1 MCDLCT
7 HVTTIV
13 SPGVVRSYDAGY
25 GSDLNADGF
34 VEMDALI
41 MDGSNLKAGAV
52 AGIRY
57 ALCAHLLVRSRERR

>member
-1 MCDLCT
+1 MYL
-7 HVTTIV
+7 
-13 SPGVVRSYDAGY
+13 SYDAGY

-57 ALCAHLLVRSRERR
+57 ALSINCAHSQELLS